1 MLLGRNHRNFRK
13 ITGTRMSPKK
23 NNRLCFV
30 LYFIFYAYFQEDDAD
45 VSMDYLRD
53 PPPVPD
59 VSDPDTDSSDDDTS
73 ETSHNL
79 SLVSS
84 SLNLLK

>member
-1 MLLGRNHRNFRK
+1 MLQGRNHRNFRK
-13 ITGTRMSPKK
+13 NYWYQDVTPKK
-23 NNRLCFV
+23 NRLCYV

-73 ETSHNL
+73 ETSHDL

-84 SLNLLK
+84 LLNLLK